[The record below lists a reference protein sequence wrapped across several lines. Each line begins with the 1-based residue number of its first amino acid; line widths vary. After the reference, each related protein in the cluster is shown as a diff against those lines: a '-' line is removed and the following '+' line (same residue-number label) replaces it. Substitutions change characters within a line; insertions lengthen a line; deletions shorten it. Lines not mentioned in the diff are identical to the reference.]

1 MYKQKCNNVHVG
13 KMYTQPVD
21 KCTKQTW
28 TSEKVEQQMSYGQNV
43 HTTTRHIYKSGS
55 TSGQTDKNNELM
67 GKTVCVHCGQA
78 GKQADKWTNEQK
90 SPDIDN
96 VVHMAVD
103 RCDHKCGKL
112 YKVNK

>member
-1 MYKQKCNNVHVG
+1 MD
-13 KMYTQPVD
+13 KMCTQPLDIFTNQDRQVD
-21 KCTKQTW
+21 KLTK
-28 TSEKVEQQMSYGQNV
+28 N
-43 HTTTRHIYKSGS
+43 
-55 TSGQTDKNNELM
+55 DELM

-78 GKQADKWTNEQK
+78 GQQADKWTNEQK
-90 SPDIDN
+90 SPHIDN